1 LIKDKKIK
9 GMVIQDRVWEI
20 SIIPAAVDES
30 LTPVKIIA
38 IGDIQLPRVSTAVFI
53 LEGRSIDKIP
63 IIPPI
68 NIITS

>member
-1 LIKDKKIK
+1 
-9 GMVIQDRVWEI
+9 MVIQDRVWEI
-20 SIIPAAVDES
+20 SIIPAAVDVS

>member
-1 LIKDKKIK
+1 
-9 GMVIQDRVWEI
+9 MVIQDRVWEI
-20 SIIPAAVDES
+20 SIIPAAVDAS